1 MKNLFITIE
10 GVDGSGKSSITDLLA
25 HRLNGVKIVTP
36 SKLLAGKRKV
46 IEEKSSRSEKY
57 EFYYAS
63 LVSQQVEIIE
73 ALAIGHT
80 VCDRY
85 IHSTVAYQWQDEV
98 PIPNINS
105 FGNELIMPDYAF
117 LLTVCPLEAERRIKE
132 RELATKIIIAND
144 HDILMQKRVILR
156 FFEMNDLI
164 KIDTTNKP
172 LENICNEIIGYL
184 RIKN

>member
-1 MKNLFITIE
+1 
-10 GVDGSGKSSITDLLA
+10 
-25 HRLNGVKIVTP
+25 
-36 SKLLAGKRKV
+36 
-46 IEEKSSRSEKY
+46 
-57 EFYYAS
+57 
-63 LVSQQVEIIE
+63 
-73 ALAIGHT
+73 
-80 VCDRY
+80 
-85 IHSTVAYQWQDEV
+85 
-98 PIPNINS
+98 
-105 FGNELIMPDYAF
+105 MPDYAF